1 MKYMKYDFKEGIGT
15 ITFTRSDKLNSF
27 NLEMWQ
33 ELYEIL
39 KKEKDNPDL
48 RVLVVTGEGRAFS
61 AGNDIKEMDNLTANE
76 DLLKFFVDGFAKV
89 LREISEFPVPTIGG
103 INGLA
108 YGGGFEM
115 TLMFDIVV
123 ASKEAKFAFPEVN
136 IGLIPPAG
144 LTLGPSII
152 GLKRAAYL
160 TLIGEPITAQE
171 ALELGFVD
179 FVVEPEELPQ
189 KVKEIAEKIVK
200 SDPIASKV
208 VKKWI
213 ARQRN
218 MVFFEEASKDLVFLA
233 NTKFARDSL
242 ARFLKKK

>member
-1 MKYMKYDFKEGIGT
+1 MSYMRYEFDGGIGK

-27 NLEMWQ
+27 NLQMWQ
-33 ELYEIL
+33 ELYDIL
-39 KKEKDNPDL
+39 KKEKDNPDI
-48 RVLVVTGEGRAFS
+48 RVLIVTGEGRAFS
-61 AGNDIKEMDNLTANE
+61 AGNDIKEMDRFRSSE
-76 DLLKFFVDGFAKV
+76 DLLDFFSDGFSRV
-89 LREISEFPVPTIGG
+89 LREISEFPVPTIGA

-123 ASKEAKFAFPEVN
+123 ASRDAKFAFPEVK

-160 TLIGEPITAQE
+160 TLTGEPITAQE
-171 ALELGFVD
+171 AFELGFVD
-179 FVVEPEELPQ
+179 FVVDTGELDK
-189 KVKEIAEKIVK
+189 KVMEIAEKIVN
-200 SDPIASKV
+200 SDPIASK
-208 VKKWI
+208 I
-213 ARQRN
+213 AKRWVSRQRN
-218 MVFFEEASKDLVFLA
+218 MLFFEEASKDLVFLA

-242 ARFLKKK
+242 LRFLKKE

>member
-1 MKYMKYDFKEGIGT
+1 MHIKYEFQKGIGT
-15 ITFTRSDKLNSF
+15 VTFTRADKLNSF
-27 NLEMWQ
+27 TLDMWR

-39 KKEKDNPDL
+39 IREKANRDL
-48 RVLVVTGEGRAFS
+48 RVLVITGEGRAFS
-61 AGNDIKEMDNLTANE
+61 AGNDIKEMDRLKESE
-76 DLLKFFVDGFAKV
+76 DLIAFFADGFAKV

-115 TLMFDIVV
+115 TLMFDIVI
-123 ASKEAKFAFPEVN
+123 ASRNAKFAFPEVN

-144 LTLGPSII
+144 LTIGPSII
-152 GLKRAAYL
+152 GLKKAAWL
-160 TLIGEPITAQE
+160 TLVGEPISAEEAQE
-171 ALELGFVD
+171 LGIVD
-179 FVVEPEELPQ
+179 FVTEPEEFLE
-189 KVKEIAEKIVK
+189 KIHEVAGKIVK
-200 SDPIASKV
+200 ADPIALRIA
-208 VKKWI
+208 KKWI

-218 MVFFEEASKDLVFLA
+218 MVFFEEASMDLVFLA